1 MCYAFLFAGL
11 TRTARRRPDR
21 RWRKED
27 ARPDLLAGAKDGRN
41 FLVTPDPLVLR
52 RRKAA
57 SKDAPAHTD
66 GGESWSRLRDAAL
79 ARGPQHE
86 DVDVAV
92 VPAPSLGV
100 TFFI

>member
-1 MCYAFLFAGL
+1 M
-11 TRTARRRPDR
+11 R
-21 RWRKED
+21 
-27 ARPDLLAGAKDGRN
+27 DLIFWQAPKTGRN
-41 FLVTPDPLVLR
+41 FLVTRDPLVLR
-52 RRKAA
+52 RREAA

-92 VPAPSLGV
+92 VPATLLGSYI
-100 TFFI
+100 FYLNRP